1 MPWFQQFQK
10 EIKNVFK
17 IMKPQLCCKPCMILK
32 RLDENCSRCNLKL
45 LYIIYQYF
53 KISNIYQKF
62 MRPSIQAQA
71 VMLVYYRRA
80 PHDLK
85 RLNEN
90 RRRSCV
96 YHLQYIIPLFKNS
109 HKFAKNTKMVRW
121 SKEAKS
127 RPRISYFIPVW
138 NWKTIRLK
146 LLEKMHFPVTIH
158 H

>member
-1 MPWFQQFQK
+1 MISKISKRYQK
-10 EIKNVFK
+10 WFK
-17 IMKPQLCCKPCMILK
+17 IMKPQLCSKPCMILK

-53 KISNIYQKF
+53 KISNIYQQF
-62 MRPSIQAQA
+62 MRPSNQAQV

-90 RRRSCV
+90 RRRSF
-96 YHLQYIIPLFKNS
+96 Y
-109 HKFAKNTKMVRW
+109 KFANTKTVRW

-146 LLEKMHFPVTIH
+146 LLEEMHFPVTIYH
-158 H
+158 